1 MIFLLMSKMTEI
13 DFTNYKQT
21 PIIKSMTKSKSFENL
36 QLTEHKPQA
45 ETKRGRKSKYANDEE
60 RKEAR
65 KRQQKEYRQRKKN
78 ELIEMKKQIEEH
90 K

>member
-1 MIFLLMSKMTEI
+1 MTEI
-13 DFTNYKQT
+13 DLTQFNQT
-21 PIIKSMTKSKSFENL
+21 PIIKSMSKSKSIENL
-36 QLTEHKPQA
+36 QLTDTKPKA